1 MNMEQLKYFIEVV
14 ECGSFSEAAE
24 LLFTTQSSVSKH
36 IQALERELHI
46 TLFDRSKRKIKLTE
60 TGELVLKDAR
70 NMIEIHEHLLH
81 SIEEYRH
88 QMGQE
93 LKVASIP
100 VMAQYDITGLIANFS
115 TARPEIHLDI
125 QEIEGIEIARRLKKQ
140 EYDLAFMRIEHLDDT
155 FESVPIFQDRMAVVL
170 STKHPLADR
179 KELSLADLSEE
190 NFLLLNQS
198 TLLYDVS
205 MEACRNAG
213 FVPHVIYKGM
223 RMDTILGLIGR
234 NHGISL
240 LMNHA
245 VSYVVQK
252 NIKIV
257 PLKEKLEST
266 IGLVRVK
273 NRPLS
278 GAGRDFWNFVLFQSG
293 IGSFGI

>member
-1 MNMEQLKYFIEVV
+1 
-14 ECGSFSEAAE
+14 
-24 LLFTTQSSVSKH
+24 
-36 IQALERELHI
+36 
-46 TLFDRSKRKIKLTE
+46 
-60 TGELVLKDAR
+60 
-70 NMIEIHEHLLH
+70 
-81 SIEEYRH
+81 
-88 QMGQE
+88 
-93 LKVASIP
+93 
-100 VMAQYDITGLIANFS
+100 MAQYDITGLIANFS

-273 NRPLS
+273 SRPLS